1 MKRKFLLSLGA
12 ACMAAAPVLAQSLP
26 GEGTTVR
33 FSRSDS
39 LGAQYIQDA
48 ILMQALTDLGYDVE
62 LTTVGTAAFLQAAM
76 QGDLDVS
83 GDVNMPQRQL
93 QYVTVEDDVALL
105 GEGTI
110 EGGGINGYMIDKATA
125 EEYGITDVGQL
136 KDPEIAALF
145 DSDGDGKANLMN
157 CDPGWSCGDVVDYQ
171 LEDFGLMDTVQSVRA
186 KYEPLLA
193 ETFSRYRQGEPI
205 LFYTWSPSFVTQ
217 VLVPGE
223 DVVWLP
229 IPRDSAPE
237 SVSVP
242 NGHVVE
248 GVVGCAGDAPSCRMA
263 TGSWNW
269 EIAAN
274 RDFLAENP
282 VVETLVSTVQWPLQT
297 WSNWEGEMKE
307 DNSDRAIER
316 IAATWIEENRETY
329 EGWLE
334 TAKAA
339 AGE

>member
-1 MKRKFLLSLGA
+1 MKRKFLLSLSA

-242 NGHVVE
+242 NGHLVE

>member
-12 ACMAAAPVLAQSLP
+12 ACMAAAPVLGQSLP

-229 IPRDSAPE
+229 IPRDSAPD

-274 RDFLAENP
+274 REFLAENP

-297 WSNWEGEMKE
+297 WSNWEGAMKE